1 MSATAKSDDSDSAE
15 ASADYAPARL
25 MVIRSD
31 DGDAGRGWIRFNSE
45 IRRKMG
51 VHVGDK
57 VIVMNDPPLFDNNSI
72 ALEVRRVDDL
82 LHEVPICMLDQH
94 ACRMIQVKL
103 MEYVIVKK
111 IDGETITSDERR
123 LADYNAAVYA
133 RTHVDSYKLKP
144 EIPRKGLHDKYWHEG
159 D

>member
-1 MSATAKSDDSDSAE
+1 MSATARSDDSDSTE
-15 ASADYAPARL
+15 ASSPRL
-25 MVIRSD
+25 LVIHGD
-31 DGDAGRGWIRFNSE
+31 DGDIGRGWIRFNSE

-72 ALEVRRVDDL
+72 TLEVRRVDDL

-111 IDGETITSDERR
+111 IDDETITSDERKA
-123 LADYNAAVYA
+123 ADDNAAVYA
-133 RTHVDSYKLKP
+133 RTYVDSYMLKP
-144 EIPRKGLHDKYWHEG
+144 EIPRKGLHDKCWHEG